1 MAVAPIKTRALQLAL
16 DRDLFTRLSTP
27 TSAAALA
34 AELQLSPPHAAL
46 WLELLWSMQVL
57 SRSSTEPF
65 EYVTSVLAQRYLL
78 STSGQY
84 CAQAWHYRAGFLAA
98 IADQLPHFVEHGR
111 PTAPLPAASGGAG
124 TWAQAAQVQIGQE
137 QRAVSVPL
145 AISLLERHQVLS
157 PGMRFLDLGGG
168 PGWLAIELARRCNT
182 ASGVVFD
189 LADTVAVAS
198 SNIDACQLGERL
210 SVMAGDLDQDGIGEG
225 YDLIWCSSVLH
236 FLRDPAGAVV
246 RMQRA
251 LRPGGSLFIVH
262 AESNGLPGHDLRVL
276 PFYLPMRLRGNYLPG
291 SGELQQL
298 LQQAGFKHLQQ
309 EVVQGFPMAPLTL
322 YRGIA

>member
-27 TSAAALA
+27 TSAATLA
-34 AELQLSPPHAAL
+34 GELQLSPAHAAL

-57 SRSSTEPF
+57 SRTAADPC
-65 EYVTSVLAQRYLL
+65 EYMTSALAERYFRTG
-78 STSGQY
+78 SDHS

-137 QRAVSVPL
+137 QRAISVPL
-145 AISLLERHQVLS
+145 AMSLLERHQVLS

-168 PGWLAIELARRCNT
+168 PGWLAIELARRCND

-189 LADTVAVAS
+189 LPDTVAVAA
-198 SNIDACQLGERL
+198 SNIAACHLQQRV
-210 SVMAGDLDQDGIGEG
+210 SVVAGDLDQDDIGED
-225 YDLIWCSSVLH
+225 YNLIWCSSVLH
-236 FLRDPAGAVV
+236 FLRDPARAVA
-246 RMQRA
+246 RIQQA

-262 AESNGLPGHDLRVL
+262 AESSGLPEHDLRVL

-291 SGELQQL
+291 PGQLQQL
-298 LQQAGFKHLQQ
+298 LQLAGFKHVQH